1 MLRTVNAQP
10 TLWEAILP
18 EMCLGMPSE
27 LEAVDRLL
35 DDPAFFEPFRA
46 HFHAALGCPS
56 VPIETY
62 LRLMFLK
69 YRYRLGFEPLCREVA
84 DSISWQRFC
93 RIPLGLAVPHPT
105 TLMKITTRCGS
116 SAVDGLNEA
125 LLAKAQAAKVLKT
138 NKVRADTTVVPAN
151 VAYPTDSGLLAK
163 GVAKMAKGIEKLKG
177 AGLAS
182 KTTSRDRTRMMRAR
196 ARSIGANLRRRT
208 GEAKDEVL
216 AINAEMLRIAQRRSP
231 RLDRWRS
238 TPAGH

>member
-18 EMCLGMPSE
+18 EMCLGLPDE
-27 LEAVDRLL
+27 LERVDRLL
-35 DDPAFFEPFRA
+35 DDPVFFEPFRA
-46 HFHAALGCPS
+46 HFHSVLGRPS

-93 RIPLGLAVPHPT
+93 RIPLGVAVPHPT

-125 LLAKAQAAKVLKT
+125 LLAKALAAKL
-138 NKVRADTTVVPAN
+138 
-151 VAYPTDSGLLAK
+151 
-163 GVAKMAKGIEKLKG
+163 
-177 AGLAS
+177 
-182 KTTSRDRTRMMRAR
+182 
-196 ARSIGANLRRRT
+196 
-208 GEAKDEVL
+208 
-216 AINAEMLRIAQRRSP
+216 
-231 RLDRWRS
+231 
-238 TPAGH
+238 